1 MARTDRRIALL
12 LEVLDQAFGRAA
24 WHGPNLAGSL
34 RGLTWREALKRPRA
48 GRHCIWELVLHTAYW
63 KCIARKRLTRDPGLE
78 FPRAPANFPAV
89 PRKPSAALWRQ
100 DVVLLRKEHRLL
112 REVIARFPA
121 ARVGRRAW
129 HSRWT
134 NVETIYGIA
143 SHDLY
148 HAGQIQLIKA
158 LLHP

>member
-78 FPRAPANFPAV
+78 FPRAPANFPVV
-89 PRKPSAALWRQ
+89 PRKPTAALWRQ

-112 REVIARFPA
+112 RGSSPVFLRPAWDGGPGIPAGPTSKRFTGSRPTTSTT
-121 ARVGRRAW
+121 RGRFSS
-129 HSRWT
+129 SR
-134 NVETIYGIA
+134 
-143 SHDLY
+143 L
-148 HAGQIQLIKA
+148 
-158 LLHP
+158 